1 MAEDQDPAQ
10 KTEEPTH
17 KRIED
22 SRRKGQVAT
31 SREVNHWFII
41 LAATLLVTMLSP
53 GMFGRIKDTMV
64 KFIASPHDVTLDP
77 GTVQAIAVGVI
88 GEIGSILVV
97 PAVILMA
104 LAAFGGLIQ
113 NGPIF
118 APELIKPKL
127 EKISLLKGIKRMF
140 SGRSLM
146 EFTKGVLKLAIVATV
161 ATLVVMPEFDRLTQ
175 IPGYHV
181 SQLLAFLWELSGR
194 MLIAVLAVMTVV
206 AGIDFLYQKFE
217 HGKKQRMSRQEIK
230 DELKQTEGDPM
241 IRARLRQIRMER
253 ARQRMMSAVP
263 DAAVVI
269 TNPTHYAVA
278 LKYEREDMEAPVL
291 VAKGVDKMA
300 ERIRDVAEENEVPI
314 VENEALARALYAG
327 VKIDQEIPPE
337 HYKVVAEI
345 IGYVMRLKGRYAG
358 AKN

>member
-10 KTEEPTH
+10 KTEEPTQ
-17 KRIED
+17 KRIEE

-41 LAATLLVTMLSP
+41 LGATLLVIMLFP
-53 GMFGRIKDTMV
+53 GMLGDIKGTLV
-64 KFIASPHDVTLDP
+64 KFIASPHDITVDA
-77 GTVQAIAVGVI
+77 GTVHAVVASLLAD
-88 GEIGSILVV
+88 IGSILAV
-97 PAVILMA
+97 PAIILMA
-104 LAAFGGLIQ
+104 LAMFGGLIQ

-127 EKISLLKGIKRMF
+127 EKISFAKGAKRMF

-146 EFTKGVLKLAIVATV
+146 EFTKGILKLAIVATV

-175 IPGYHV
+175 IPSYHV
-181 SQLLAFLWELSGR
+181 SQLMVFIWELSGR
-194 MLIAVLAVMTVV
+194 VLIAVLAVITVV
-206 AGIDFLYQKFE
+206 AGVDMLYQKYE
-217 HGKKQRMSRQEIK
+217 HGKKQRMSRQEIR
-230 DELKQTEGDPM
+230 DEVKQTEGDPM

-253 ARQRMMSAVP
+253 GRQRMMSAVP
-263 DAAVVI
+263 DASVVI

-278 LKYEREDMEAPVL
+278 LKYEQEDMEAPVL

-327 VKIDQEIPPE
+327 GKIDQEIPPE
-337 HYKVVAEI
+337 HYKVVAEV

>member
-1 MAEDQDPAQ
+1 MLGDI
-10 KTEEPTH
+10 K
-17 KRIED
+17 
-22 SRRKGQVAT
+22 
-31 SREVNHWFII
+31 
-41 LAATLLVTMLSP
+41 ATL
-53 GMFGRIKDTMV
+53 V

-77 GTVQAIAVGVI
+77 GTVQNVVASLLVD
-88 GEIGSILVV
+88 IGSILVV
-97 PAVILMA
+97 PAIILMA
-104 LAAFGGLIQ
+104 LALFGGLVQ

-127 EKISLLKGIKRMF
+127 EKISFAKGLKRMF
-140 SGRSLM
+140 SARSLM
-146 EFTKGVLKLAIVATV
+146 EFIKGVLKLAIVATV

-175 IPGYHV
+175 LPGYHI

-194 MLIAVLAVMTVV
+194 VLIAVLAVMTVV

-217 HGKKQRMSRQEIK
+217 HNKKQRMSRQEIK

-327 VKIDQEIPPE
+327 VKIDQEIPQE